1 MESDTKTLCRMD
13 ENDNVIFETFKTDT
27 MSMEEAQGQL
37 MGITKGIANIHKQ
50 IEGMR
55 TNISNAEKEIE
66 RLTGLKEQ
74 IESAGVTLPDETDEG
89 AGSSTEETA

>member
-1 MESDTKTLCRMD
+1 MESNTNMNCEMQG
-13 ENDNVIFETFKTDT
+13 DNVVFTTNKVDT
-27 MSMEEAQGQL
+27 MTLEEAQGQL
-37 MGITKGIANIHKQ
+37 KGITNGIASIHKQ

>member
-1 MESDTKTLCRMD
+1 MESNTDMNCEMQG
-13 ENDNVIFETFKTDT
+13 DNVVFTTNKVDT
-27 MSMEEAQGQL
+27 MTLEEAQGQL
-37 MGITKGIANIHKQ
+37 KGITNGIASIHKQ

>member
-1 MESDTKTLCRMD
+1 MESNTNMNCEMQG
-13 ENDNVIFETFKTDT
+13 DNVVFTTNKVDT
-27 MSMEEAQGQL
+27 MTLEEARGQL
-37 MGITKGIANIHKQ
+37 KGITNGIASIHKQ

-66 RLTGLKEQ
+66 RLTGLKDQ
-74 IESAGVTLPDETDEG
+74 IEAAGVTLPDETDEG